1 MNYSDFFPYFN
12 RHMVFKLNNG
22 TEKSGVVLVKTI
34 SNIETDKYKTRY
46 KLITTD
52 NMVAWKKAEKEN
64 NQERVRRLEG
74 EIDINDIVWAEL
86 LNY

>member
-1 MNYSDFFPYFN
+1 
-12 RHMVFKLNNG
+12 
-22 TEKSGVVLVKTI
+22 
-34 SNIETDKYKTRY
+34 
-46 KLITTD
+46 
-52 NMVAWKKAEKEN
+52 MVAWKKAEKEN